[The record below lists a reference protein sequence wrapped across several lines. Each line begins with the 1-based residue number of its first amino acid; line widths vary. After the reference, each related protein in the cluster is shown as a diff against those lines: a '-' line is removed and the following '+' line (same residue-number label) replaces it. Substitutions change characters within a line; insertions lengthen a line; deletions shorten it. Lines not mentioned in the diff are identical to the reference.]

1 MVLKS
6 EIQKKAI
13 LKDSLSSKEY
23 AELKIIVN
31 YSTGGLESLLEIS
44 ARLKKSYLN
53 FILGRKKVQNRRS
66 LKEGV

>member
-1 MVLKS
+1 MALEI

-23 AELKIIVN
+23 AELKIIVK

-44 ARLKKSYLN
+44 ARLKKVT
-53 FILGRKKVQNRRS
+53 LGTTATQCTEKISKS
-66 LKEGV
+66 L